1 MDTSMSQNSEN
12 DCQNNQANRDI
23 NITNNY
29 GDSEDQEFINYKI
42 ISEIFDFLFKS
53 NLPEIDSGNLEN
65 TNSLIHLKEKIP
77 LNFPNDGEKDVEEM
91 FTQLWNKK
99 SLVEKYVK
107 EENDD
112 SEKIDGLILKFR
124 EYFIKLKKSK
134 SHETEVEDISIFYA
148 PRLIELCF
156 QTAGI
161 WEMGNKA
168 RMGLPY
174 HIDRVVVRK
183 DVDGK
188 NGRLHAIVNPGSNG
202 NFDANVVDTNGNIF
216 VTLEGYRT
224 SELPSPLDQELLSPL
239 SNAMA
244 ETKPAKKSTKNKKK

>member
-1 MDTSMSQNSEN
+1 MSQNSEN

-134 SHETEVEDISIFYA
+134 SHETEVEDISIFYQLA
-148 PRLIELCF
+148 NYCIPKEKIKDSCF
-156 QTAGI
+156 
-161 WEMGNKA
+161 
-168 RMGLPY
+168 LP
-174 HIDRVVVRK
+174 
-183 DVDGK
+183 
-188 NGRLHAIVNPGSNG
+188 NALAIVIYFFESCDFGKRTKSEKEN
-202 NFDANVVDTNGNIF
+202 NISLF
-216 VTLEGYRT
+216 
-224 SELPSPLDQELLSPL
+224 
-239 SNAMA
+239 
-244 ETKPAKKSTKNKKK
+244 

>member
-134 SHETEVEDISIFYA
+134 SHETEVEDISIFYQLA
-148 PRLIELCF
+148 NYCIPKEKIKDSCF
-156 QTAGI
+156 
-161 WEMGNKA
+161 
-168 RMGLPY
+168 LP
-174 HIDRVVVRK
+174 
-183 DVDGK
+183 
-188 NGRLHAIVNPGSNG
+188 NALAIVIYFFESCDFGKRTKSEKEN
-202 NFDANVVDTNGNIF
+202 NISLF
-216 VTLEGYRT
+216 
-224 SELPSPLDQELLSPL
+224 
-239 SNAMA
+239 
-244 ETKPAKKSTKNKKK
+244 